1 MKPSPLKILVISH
14 VPIDSA
20 YGTGTSLRLHFEALE
35 QTGQYE
41 FELICQKPIIH
52 GDRTKIS
59 DKDIKKTWPSIKNI
73 KHVIMPYRFNYDGVS
88 HRVDHSFRTRLHR
101 AISLIRWNM
110 LTNTINRFNPHI
122 IHLSS
127 LVLAPLASWF
137 KYHMDMPTVPVV
149 GHVRELLRKPLSV
162 NEIHEIQS
170 LDMLICIDCAAKSRL
185 LDVMNGAVGD
195 DRVAVVQNPFRSSLA
210 SPDPELFGGIDLN
223 STTVFAIAGDVSR
236 DKGVKK
242 VCEDFL
248 KANLA
253 RAVLLVVGKCKG
265 TYGEEVKKLCNNNL
279 GKLLWIGQHPNL
291 IDRGF
296 FNGLDVIVRGD
307 ATFRTGRTVYEALF
321 SGANVLLPG
330 DKTDLD
336 NDPDLAV
343 FRNQVFLYKPMDSAS
358 LIYAYK
364 SFATEFPKMFSARV
378 KPSQT
383 DNNFDIYS
391 RQIRECYDQAFDRK
405 PYSARSGTPHVLN
418 RDAAK
423 ISI

>member
-1 MKPSPLKILVISH
+1 MKDKSLTSNRAPLKVLLISH
-14 VPIDSA
+14 VPIDSV
-20 YGTGTSLRLHFEALE
+20 YGTATSLRSHFEALE

-41 FELICQKPIIH
+41 FQLICQKPIFH
-52 GDRTKIS
+52 GDRIKIS
-59 DKDIKKTWPSIKNI
+59 NNDIKKTWPSIKNI
-73 KHVIMPYRFNYDGVS
+73 KSVITPYRFNYDGVS
-88 HRVDHSFRTRLHR
+88 QRVDHTFRTRLHR
-101 AISLIRWNM
+101 IISLMRWNM
-110 LTNTINRFNPHI
+110 LTNTINQFNPQI

-137 KYHMDMPTVPVV
+137 KHHMDMPTIPIV

-162 NEIHEIQS
+162 NEIHEIEF
-170 LDMLICIDCAAKSRL
+170 LDMLICIDSAAKSRL
-185 LDVMNGAVGD
+185 LDVMTGAIGD

-210 SPDPELFGGIDLN
+210 SPDPDLFEGIDLN
-223 STTVFAIAGDVSR
+223 STTVFAIVGEVSR

-248 KANLA
+248 KANLSGS
-253 RAVLLVVGKCKG
+253 VLLVVGEGKDTK
-265 TYGEEVKKLCNNNL
+265 YVEEVEKLCNNNR

-296 FNGLDVIVRGD
+296 FNGVDVIVRGD

-336 NDPDLAV
+336 NDPSLAV
-343 FRNQVFLYKPMDSAS
+343 FRNQVFLYKSMDSPS

-364 SFATEFPKMFSARV
+364 CFATQFPKMFSARV
-378 KPSQT
+378 KPSKT
-383 DNNFDIYS
+383 KNNFDSYS
-391 RQIRECYDQAFDRK
+391 R
-405 PYSARSGTPHVLN
+405 
-418 RDAAK
+418 
-423 ISI
+423 